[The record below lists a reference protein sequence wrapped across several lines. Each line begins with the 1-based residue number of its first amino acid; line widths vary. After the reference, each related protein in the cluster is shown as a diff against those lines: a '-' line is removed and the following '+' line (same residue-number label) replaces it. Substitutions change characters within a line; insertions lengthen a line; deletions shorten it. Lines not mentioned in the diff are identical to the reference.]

1 MCPQE
6 APQLVGVIIHQLV
19 WGLLSLGLGALLI
32 KLGRVLRPAPR
43 PPPLLPG
50 MSLVPRMAR
59 QRVWLRLEGLVRTL
73 ARSAGAAL
81 IALGVLI
88 GIAPLALAINLV
100 ASPLL
105 LALGW

>member
-1 MCPQE
+1 
-6 APQLVGVIIHQLV
+6 
-19 WGLLSLGLGALLI
+19 
-32 KLGRVLRPAPR
+32 
-43 PPPLLPG
+43 
-50 MSLVPRMAR
+50 VPRMAR